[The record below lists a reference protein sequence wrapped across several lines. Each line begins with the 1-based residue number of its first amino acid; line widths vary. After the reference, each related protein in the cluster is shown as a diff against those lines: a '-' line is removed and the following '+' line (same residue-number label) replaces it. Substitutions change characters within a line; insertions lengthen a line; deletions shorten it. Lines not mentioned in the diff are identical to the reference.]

1 MAVQS
6 GGFIAVSYLKLKEG
20 ATRRSES
27 DLTNAL
33 RAAEKEEEE
42 GEEVPVSELRCPVSL
57 SRRVAPFT
65 IEIPRH
71 FSQRQRYV
79 QRRQIRMVRGCEKFL
94 PAVA

>member
-33 RAAEKEEEE
+33 RAAAEEEE

-71 FSQRQRYV
+71 FPQRERY
-79 QRRQIRMVRGCEKFL
+79 MAKKS
-94 PAVA
+94 

>member
-27 DLTNAL
+27 ESDQCIA
-33 RAAEKEEEE
+33 RRRGAEEEE

-57 SRRVAPFT
+57 SRRVGPFT

-71 FSQRQRYV
+71 FSQRQRYDTYTA
-79 QRRQIRMVRGCEKFL
+79 EKVNPPVSL
-94 PAVA
+94 KLCQ